1 MTAVPPLGA
10 PGSDSAP
17 SIAPL
22 TPTELADLVG
32 RFAKRRGLWLPCV
45 RFESP
50 DRYYARLERTGTHKV

>member
-10 PGSDSAP
+10 P
-17 SIAPL
+17 L
-22 TPTELADLVG
+22 TPAELADPVG